1 MLFIAR
7 IQYYSEFKNNLWNVM
22 DWDVMKLISFSNF
35 LTKWSGCFY
44 LYMQRIQV
52 LIQYFLTEEYV
63 FNLWKIY
70 YLNMLTKVI

>member
-1 MLFIAR
+1 
-7 IQYYSEFKNNLWNVM
+7 
-22 DWDVMKLISFSNF
+22 MKLISFSNF

-44 LYMQRIQV
+44 LYTQRIQV

-70 YLNMLTKVI
+70 YLNMLTKVV

>member
-1 MLFIAR
+1 
-7 IQYYSEFKNNLWNVM
+7 
-22 DWDVMKLISFSNF
+22 MKLISFSNF

-70 YLNMLTKVI
+70 YLNMLTKAV